1 MKLNG
6 NSKSVTIWVMV
17 LVVSIL
23 LSSLITSWSGISGQA
38 VEKAEEANE
47 LAIQNRQDIAVL
59 KEQLGNIDRKLTEI
73 KELLSQNK
81 RGW

>member
-6 NSKSVTIWVMV
+6 NSKSIAIWVMV

-23 LSSLITSWSGISGQA
+23 LSSLITSWSGVSGQA
-38 VEKAEEANE
+38 VETAERANI

-59 KEQLGNIDRKLTEI
+59 KEQLSNIDTKLTEI
-73 KELLSQNK
+73 KELVSK
-81 RGW
+81 